1 MSESFY
7 DYKAKDIKGEEVA
20 MSTFKDKVVL
30 VVNTAS
36 ACYFTPQ
43 YKGLQRLYDKYQN
56 QGLEILAFPCN
67 QFAEEEKGSNEEI
80 AEFCELNYKVS
91 FPLFSKINVNGER
104 AEPLFKFLKDAAK
117 GFMGTTSVKWNF
129 SKFLI
134 SKKGKVVKRF
144 GSLDAPESFENDIQS
159 ELQ

>member
-7 DYKAKDIKGEEVA
+7 DYKAKDIKGDEVA

-67 QFAEEEKGSNEEI
+67 QFAEEEK
-80 AEFCELNYKVS
+80 APMKKLLN
-91 FPLFSKINVNGER
+91 FAN
-104 AEPLFKFLKDAAK
+104 
-117 GFMGTTSVKWNF
+117 
-129 SKFLI
+129 
-134 SKKGKVVKRF
+134 
-144 GSLDAPESFENDIQS
+144 
-159 ELQ
+159 